1 MNTDIKK
8 LVESLF
14 DDDIDDILK
23 GMTDDNVSKQLEN
36 NMFSLN
42 ELKSLLE
49 QLHDP
54 KNTLFKHNLLSCEN
68 LNELS
73 IKSQEGN
80 GIYIPIITIS
90 LYENNIDI
98 FKDIFDILYE
108 YNVRLDINSLIFI
121 LENKT
126 DNFYSIKELL
136 DLTKYND
143 ILRIQDFSVN
153 YGKLKNLEGFPK
165 IWSEYDF
172 QWISEIIS
180 FKGFPKNDYNISLYF
195 WGSSLPKDWSGCP
208 TQLQNLRYES
218 NIEPVDENDIED
230 IKKQIGSL
238 TNIPYDLTF
247 ELNNPNKI
255 GYNFVGGSLINP
267 KWKPDVKREI
277 RSYIGYCLKSQYKN
291 IMGLKK
297 RICNSEKS
305 I

>member
-1 MNTDIKK
+1 MNTNIKK

-14 DDDIDDILK
+14 DDDIDDILT
-23 GMTDDNVSKQLEN
+23 GMRDDDVSKQLEN

-68 LNELS
+68 LIKLS

-90 LYENNIDI
+90 LYEKNIDI

-108 YNVRLDINSLIFI
+108 YNVRLDVNSLIFI

-143 ILRIQDFSVN
+143 ILRIQDF
-153 YGKLKNLEGFPK
+153 L
-165 IWSEYDF
+165 
-172 QWISEIIS
+172 
-180 FKGFPKNDYNISLYF
+180 
-195 WGSSLPKDWSGCP
+195 
-208 TQLQNLRYES
+208 
-218 NIEPVDENDIED
+218 
-230 IKKQIGSL
+230 
-238 TNIPYDLTF
+238 
-247 ELNNPNKI
+247 
-255 GYNFVGGSLINP
+255 LIM
-267 KWKPDVKREI
+267 V
-277 RSYIGYCLKSQYKN
+277 S
-291 IMGLKK
+291 
-297 RICNSEKS
+297 
-305 I
+305 